1 MATIKHGRDTL
12 NDYVA
17 VKEMDFDTLANLVS
31 NVRNELRTYMDCRGV
46 QTDQWL
52 MEMVTNLEK
61 AEKILYK
68 GTFKF
73 EAEKPLLVKK

>member
-17 VKEMDFDTLANLVS
+17 IKEVDFNELANFVG
-31 NVRNELRTYMDCRGV
+31 NVRNELWTYMDCRGV

-61 AEKILYK
+61 AEEILYK
-68 GTFKF
+68 DTFKF